1 MKKFIDYLSEGFLV
15 EEGERPAMSASG
27 RDAEKHVRQYVT
39 PYLPGG
45 KQYNKAGTHVLAKD
59 HEGLKAGTK
68 IVLHAHLQQPRLG
81 GEVRHNVHASVPGSK
96 EKHIIPLS
104 KVRKPGE
111 APKNEGH
118 NFETEFINHV
128 KKHGIMPQEA
138 QGAGSTA
145 GTDFVI
151 ENKNKKTMHP
161 GTVNSEENVFHG
173 ETKQDTRAAFG
184 QLTIHHTPERGWH
197 IGDKARAQRPQYAKA
212 IEDAGILDHMNNHY
226 DPDKHKIPTTASGR
240 AKSISMTH
248 PNLNPAEAYLRDHHV
263 HVLHVG
269 GGYGTYHV
277 GDKDQTGH
285 GFPSISGHGKWTVRE
300 KQAGNK
306 RARTV
311 MFQPNGTKGLDKSH
325 INLEDEKHI
334 DAFKKTLGHTK

>member
-1 MKKFIDYLSEGFLV
+1 MKKFSTYLAEGFLA
-15 EEGERPAMSASG
+15 EEGERPAMSAGG
-27 RDAEKHVRQYVT
+27 REAERHVKQYVT

-45 KQYNKAGTHVLAKD
+45 ELHGKGTHTLATD
-59 HEGLKAGTK
+59 HGNLKAGTK
-68 IVLHAHLQQPRLG
+68 ITLHAHTLQTSG
-81 GEVRHNVHASVPGSK
+81 SGKVSHSVEASIPGSK
-96 EKHIIPLS
+96 QKHNIPLS
-104 KVRKPGE
+104 KIRKPGE

-118 NFETEFINHV
+118 KFETDFINHV

-151 ENKNKKTMHP
+151 ENKKKKTMHS
-161 GTVNSEENVFHG
+161 GTVNSEENIFHG

-184 QLTIHHTPERGWH
+184 QLTIHHSSEKGWH
-197 IGDKARAQRPQYAKA
+197 IGDKARSQRPGYAKA
-212 IEDAGILDHMNNHY
+212 IEEAGILDHMNKHHN
-226 DPDKHKIPTTASGR
+226 PDKHEIQTTPSGR
-240 AKSISMTH
+240 AKNVVVTH
-248 PNLNPAEAYLRDHHV
+248 PNLDPAEAYLRDHHV

-277 GDKDQTGH
+277 GEEDQTGH

-311 MFQPNGTKGLDKSH
+311 MFQPNGVTGLTKSH

-334 DAFKKTLGHTK
+334 AAFKKTLGHTK